1 LSIFVYVSIIDRD
14 CQLIGAKGMTA
25 AQNNSD
31 ERTHHH
37 HQSSI
42 IDLITHHVA
51 SIEHAT
57 IMKLL

>member
-1 LSIFVYVSIIDRD
+1 
-14 CQLIGAKGMTA
+14 MTA